1 MINVGG
7 EMLLSSLVFKLG
19 TDPSDFFEEKN
30 SFVMKTITLKLNM
43 KRSFYKRSFLKSSSF
58 RYRSL

>member
-43 KRSFYKRSFLKSSSF
+43 KRSFYKRSF
-58 RYRSL
+58 